1 MQRSIAFRVIRGFVC
16 RTAWVLLYISQL
28 ALAVVALV
36 MFFGVV
42 IVAVD
47 EGGGTSGR
55 ARRHVTVTQRC
66 AMGLLYGALGLLF
79 GVGSRKLRRCHRRI
93 NPLYPEMQIG
103 FHTDRVDAGEQSPS
117 SSAAMYD
124 RDVDGVL

>member
-1 MQRSIAFRVIRGFVC
+1 
-16 RTAWVLLYISQL
+16 
-28 ALAVVALV
+28 LAVVAFV

-47 EGGGTSGR
+47 EGGGASGP

-66 AMGLLYGALGLLF
+66 AMGLLFGSLGLLS
-79 GVGSRKLRRCHRRI
+79 GLASLRLRRCHLRI

-103 FHTDRVDAGEQSPS
+103 LHSDRADAGERSPS